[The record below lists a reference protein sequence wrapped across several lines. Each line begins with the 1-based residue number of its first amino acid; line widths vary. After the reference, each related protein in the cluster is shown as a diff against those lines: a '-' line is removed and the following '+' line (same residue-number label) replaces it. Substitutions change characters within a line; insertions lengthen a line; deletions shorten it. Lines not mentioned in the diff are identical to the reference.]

1 MLFKSKRKWLKKI
14 DTNVIKEKINIW
26 STDQNIKIEMFEILF
41 GDYRDG
47 TEDIIDVFCFFKNYE
62 QLKVYEKNGYL
73 DDLKMKTLSL
83 FAYDNNQ
90 AIQIDF
96 TFDIISNRRLY
107 FITLEEI
114 RKKYRKFY

>member
-47 TEDIIDVFCFFKNYE
+47 TEDIIDVFCFF
-62 QLKVYEKNGYL
+62 
-73 DDLKMKTLSL
+73 
-83 FAYDNNQ
+83 
-90 AIQIDF
+90 
-96 TFDIISNRRLY
+96 
-107 FITLEEI
+107 
-114 RKKYRKFY
+114 